1 VHATQTCGPV
11 SLVPTR
17 RPLWARLWRHF
28 WLDVQAFVAS
38 WRAAAHQRRCLRA
51 LRGLSDETLRDI
63 GMAER
68 LPPRPETLGL
78 LDYERSRWS

>member
-1 VHATQTCGPV
+1 
-11 SLVPTR
+11 
-17 RPLWARLWRHF
+17 
-28 WLDVQAFVAS
+28 VQAFVAS